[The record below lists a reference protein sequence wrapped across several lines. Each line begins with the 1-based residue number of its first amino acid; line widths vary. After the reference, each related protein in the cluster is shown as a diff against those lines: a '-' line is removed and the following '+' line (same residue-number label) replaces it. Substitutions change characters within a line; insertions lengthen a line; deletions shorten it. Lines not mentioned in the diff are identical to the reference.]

1 VIVYFYVFLSAP
13 AYGEIQDEADFSEL
27 AGGFLQ
33 TGRGFLNGGIIF
45 RNPVELSVISSGNYP
60 RVAQATDILQAGHL
74 N

>member
-13 AYGEIQDEADFSEL
+13 AYGEIQDEADFSES

-33 TGRGFLNGGIIF
+33 TATGFLNGGIIF
-45 RNPVELSVISSGNYP
+45 GNPVELSVNSSGNYP
-60 RVAQATDILQAGHL
+60 RVAEAENFQAGHL